1 MLNKEIK
8 SRDRVKDF
16 GEVFTPQWCVSDM
29 LNLVPDILPERVQNT
44 YKTDSVSLDYTVL
57 EPSCGTGNILIE
69 VLVRKLAIVGNSD
82 IHNRVLKAVNSIYGV
97 DIQPDNVLETR
108 SRLKS
113 KIQEFYKELNLDY
126 QEVAETIDK
135 ILRENI
141 VLGNM
146 LINKCI
152 YLLDY
157 NGTDYSCLDK
167 DGNPLT
173 LGFTAISEYLSGDY
187 KYIEF
192 KTHMLIDERYNAG
205 LSVVDAGQLRE
216 RPVKQLTNQ
225 GVSQEVFLSA
235 ISNVSIDISR
245 PTAQNNTSEQKI
257 VSNQSKSVKKPSF
270 SGLLSSGSVEL

>member
-1 MLNKEIK
+1 MSSVEIK
-8 SRDRVKDF
+8 SKERVKDF

-44 YKTDSVSLDYTVL
+44 YKTEGLSLDHTVL

-82 IHNRVLKAVNSIYGV
+82 IHNRVLKAVNTIYGV

-108 SRLKS
+108 SRLKF

-126 QEVAETIDK
+126 QEVAETIDE

-173 LGFTAISEYLSGDY
+173 LGFTAISEYLGGEY
-187 KYIEF
+187 KYVEF
-192 KTHMLIDERYNAG
+192 KTRMLIDERYNAG
-205 LSVVDAGQLRE
+205 LSVKDEGQFRE
-216 RPVKQLTNQ
+216 RPIKQLTNQ

-235 ISNVSIDISR
+235 ISNISVDITKTIS
-245 PTAQNNTSEQKI
+245 QNNTSEQKI
-257 VSNQSKSVKKPSF
+257 VNNSSKSVKKPSF
-270 SGLLSSGSVEL
+270 AGLLSSGSVEL